1 MNQRGNQNKLW
12 TTQKAIKRTVY
23 HTNEIQQKLWLE
35 NNIILFIHCFLDF
48 LHIFKAVSLKSVS
61 SISASKS
68 FSGAVSV
75 NFFLCTILSC
85 FFVYLVIF
93 FVEKWTLE
101 FNNVVTLE
109 ISFCSFPRICCFL
122 LLFLFIAFVFLIIVG
137 CPCAEYQSEV

>member
-12 TTQKAIKRTVY
+12 TTQKAIKRTAY

-35 NNIILFIHCFLDF
+35 NNNILFIHCFLDF
-48 LHIFKAVSLKSVS
+48 LPIFKAVSLESVS
-61 SISASKS
+61 SISASRS
-68 FSGAVSV
+68 FSGTVSV

-109 ISFCSFPRICCFL
+109 ISFCSFLRICVSCYFCLL
-122 LLFLFIAFVFLIIVG
+122 LLFFWLL
-137 CPCAEYQSEV
+137 